1 MIFKLR
7 PSKLGSVGISKKILG
22 FRIKKIIILFFTYR
36 IWEVYRIMGLRCK
49 PKKIKIKYAV
59 LWITM

>member
-1 MIFKLR
+1 MKIF
-7 PSKLGSVGISKKILG
+7 G
-22 FRIKKIIILFFTYR
+22 FRIWKITILIFTYR

-49 PKKIKIKYAV
+49 PEKIKIKYMV